1 MPDLECSNFYT
12 LVRLFHKN
20 NLIDKKRI
28 LFQPTWPHFC
38 LEMVPVSIKR
48 KGLPNP
54 IPSQPRPHRIPGW
67 ARGPEAREPSSKNTK
82 PELEPGARS
91 GSGKGWLGAQ
101 LTEPFPPRLGQVSCP
116 EGTEHT
122 PRQRGAGS
130 WIGGGGNH
138 WHFPHLGYFGAER
151 PSWGS
156 GAESKGSGIGLELSA
171 GWPFLEE

>member
-1 MPDLECSNFYT
+1 MAHF
-12 LVRLFHKN
+12 
-20 NLIDKKRI
+20 
-28 LFQPTWPHFC
+28 FC

-54 IPSQPRPHRIPGW
+54 IPSQPCPHRVPGC
-67 ARGPEAREPSSKNTK
+67 ARGQEAREPSSKNIR
-82 PELEPGARS
+82 PELEPGAHS

-116 EGTEHT
+116 EGTERT

-130 WIGGGGNH
+130 WIRGGAATGISPTSATLGLRGPSGGKV
-138 WHFPHLGYFGAER
+138 
-151 PSWGS
+151 
-156 GAESKGSGIGLELSA
+156 AESKGSGIRLGLSV